1 MKMTIPSV
9 SVYAIDQH
17 NFRSLWSRSHGSQHS
32 SSKVV
37 RLFGAFVLLVLSS
50 SVAFAQ
56 YGGGPAYSGP
66 AKLTIKSGVLG
77 EDRTILVR
85 TPAGYET
92 NKLAYPVLYMTD
104 GDAHIAHTG
113 STIEFLARNGR
124 MSEMIVVG
132 ITNTDR
138 TRDLTPTK
146 ATGANAAQFPTAGGA
161 DNFLKFIET
170 EVIPEIEK
178 RYRVQP
184 YRVLA
189 GHSFGGL
196 FTVHAL
202 ITRPELFNSYV
213 AVSPSLQ
220 WSDDATLKRAE
231 EFFKTRKELRATL
244 FTSLG
249 NEPGAISKGFEQ
261 FKQILAKNQI
271 KGFESEVQQ
280 MTDEDHGS
288 VVLRSHYS
296 GLRKVYDGW
305 QMPRDPATGAVTGG
319 LKAADEH
326 YKWLSQ
332 KFGYSIPTP
341 ENLINQIGYQFLLG
355 SNPEPDTAIATFKSN
370 VERYP
375 NSANVYDSLAEAYER
390 GGQLELATPLY
401 EKAQAL
407 GQQNH
412 DPNAAIY
419 SANFA
424 RTSEKMKQAGAAK
437 QAGTVKPAEVAK
449 PTEAAKQAEAP
460 KKGQ

>member
-1 MKMTIPSV
+1 MTIPFASTRATLRCD
-9 SVYAIDQH
+9 Y
-17 NFRSLWSRSHGSQHS
+17 RLPRSRSHGFQKSINKS
-32 SSKVV
+32 SNYLS
-37 RLFGAFVLLVLSS
+37 LPGALLLLVLSS
-50 SVAFAQ
+50 SVALAQ
-56 YGGGPAYSGP
+56 YGKQDGNGP
-66 AKLTIKSGVLG
+66 AKLTIKSSVLG

-92 NKLAYPVLYMTD
+92 NKLAYPVLYITD
-104 GDAHIAHTG
+104 GDAHIAHTS

-249 NEPGAISKGFEQ
+249 NEPGDIGKTFEQ
-261 FKQILAKNQI
+261 FKQLLAKNQI
-271 KGFESEVQQ
+271 KGFESEAQQ

-288 VVLRSHYS
+288 VVLRSHYF

-305 QMPRDPATGAVTGG
+305 QMPRDPATGAVAGG

-341 ENLINQIGYQFLLG
+341 ENLINQIGYQDLLG
-355 SNPEPDTAIATFKSN
+355 GNPEEAIATFKTN
-370 VERYP
+370 VDRYP
-375 NSANVYDSLAEAYER
+375 NSANVYDSLAEAYEK
-390 GGQLELATPLY
+390 GGRIELATPLY
-401 EKAQAL
+401 EKAQTL

-412 DPNAAIY
+412 DPNTRVY

-424 RTSEKMKQAGAAK
+424 RSSEKMKQAEAAK
-437 QAGTVKPAEVAK
+437 QAGT
-449 PTEAAKQAEAP
+449 P

>member
-1 MKMTIPSV
+1 V
-9 SVYAIDQH
+9 SC
-17 NFRSLWSRSHGSQHS
+17 FRS
-32 SSKVV
+32 SSKFASLLVA
-37 RLFGAFVLLVLSS
+37 LALLVLVSS
-50 SVAFAQ
+50 SAFAQ
-56 YGGGPAYSGP
+56 YGGPT
-66 AKLTIKSGVLG
+66 KFTIKSNVLG
-77 EDRTILVR
+77 EERTIIVR
-85 TPAGYET
+85 TPNGYDA

-104 GDAHIAHTG
+104 GDAHIGHTS

-146 ATGANAAQFPTAGGA
+146 ATGPNAAQFPTAGGS

-189 GHSFGGL
+189 GHSLGGL
-196 FTVHAL
+196 FVIHAM

-231 EFFKTRKELRATL
+231 EFLKTRKEFNATL

-249 NEPGAISKGFEQ
+249 NEPGDIGDAFVLFKEALSKS
-261 FKQILAKNQI
+261 NI
-271 KGFESEVQQ
+271 KGFAWDAQQ

-288 VVLRSHYS
+288 VVLRSHYL
-296 GLRKVYDGW
+296 GLRKVYEGW
-305 QMPRDPATGAVTGG
+305 QMPRNPATGAVAGG

-341 ENLINQIGYQFLLG
+341 ELLINQLGYQDLLG
-355 SNPEPDTAIATFKSN
+355 GKPEEAIVTFKTN

-375 NSANVYDSLAEAYER
+375 NSANVYDSLAEAYEKTGR
-390 GGQLELATPLY
+390 IELAAPLY
-401 EKAQAL
+401 EKAQTL
-407 GQQNH
+407 GKQNN
-412 DPNAAIY
+412 DPNTAIY
-419 SANFA
+419 AANFTRA
-424 RTSEKMKQAGAAK
+424 SDKLKQAAAK
-437 QAGTVKPAEVAK
+437 PAGETKAAD
-449 PTEAAKQAEAP
+449 AAKKNQ
-460 KKGQ
+460 